1 MFKTHSQIYRSQLSF
16 NSSFPYIFYEW
27 LIGRKMRE
35 EMKESSQDC
44 SLTSWND
51 PQAETEDKAEDL
63 CNVGS

>member
-1 MFKTHSQIYRSQLSF
+1 
-16 NSSFPYIFYEW
+16 
-27 LIGRKMRE
+27 MRE

>member
-1 MFKTHSQIYRSQLSF
+1 
-16 NSSFPYIFYEW
+16 
-27 LIGRKMRE
+27 MRE
-35 EMKESSQDC
+35 EMKESSQDW